1 MGIFSLRSIFSFSQS
16 LATFTF
22 QVVSDLHLEVNQQY
36 SSFELPAAAPYLL
49 LPGDI
54 GCLADYDQYLAFL
67 QKQVTKFETIFLVLG
82 NHEFYKES
90 FQSGLEKARQLEQEP
105 SLNGRLILLHKRRY
119 DVSDS
124 QITILGCTLWSR
136 IPEESKDIVNY
147 KIHDY
152 QKIQNWTVDAHN
164 AAHESDLNWLG
175 HEVQGIHEA
184 NKSKL
189 PKERRS
195 VLVVTHHAP
204 SLRKTSNPQHEGN
217 AWSVALGT
225 DLLSRSW
232 EGVKMWVFGHT
243 HYSTEFR
250 VKGIRVV
257 SNQRGYVLPWITE
270 GKGFDAGKVVSV

>member
-1 MGIFSLRSIFSFSQS
+1 MGVFSLRSIYSQPS
-16 LATFTF
+16 TTFTF

-36 SSFELPAAAPYLL
+36 SSFELPATAPYLL

-67 QKQVTKFETIFLVLG
+67 QEQDTKFQTIFLVLG

-90 FQSGLEKARQLEQEP
+90 LQSGLEKARQLEQEP

-119 DVSDS
+119 DVPDTH
-124 QITILGCTLWSR
+124 ITILGCTLWSR
-136 IPEESKDIVNY
+136 VPEESKDIGHY
-147 KIHDY
+147 KIQDY
-152 QKIQNWTVDAHN
+152 QKIQNWTVDTHN
-164 AAHESDLNWLG
+164 EAHESDLNWLRD
-175 HEVQGIHEA
+175 EVQAIHEE
-184 NKSKL
+184 NKSK
-189 PKERRS
+189 PPRERRS

-204 SLRKTSNPQHEGN
+204 SLRKTSSPQHERN
-217 AWSVALGT
+217 AWSVAFGT

-257 SNQRGYVLPWITE
+257 SNQRGYVLPWTTE
-270 GKGFDAGKVVSV
+270 GKGFDAGKAVSV